1 MSESRSFPAG
11 RSMTPAIL
19 RTGLFLIAASLAIY
33 IAYKYATQ
41 LHAIAGFYAFLFPLS
56 GVLAL
61 AGMVL
66 AVKPQAACDCSGSM
80 RGGAG
85 IIAAGWMATG
95 LMCIPSLTE
104 TVRVMPL
111 GGAFAMFHMLTQ
123 HVVLPMAILA
133 FALSPHRTARIFG
146 ASVGSEFNNARPVS

>member
-1 MSESRSFPAG
+1 M
-11 RSMTPAIL
+11 PAIL
-19 RTGLFLIAASLAIY
+19 RAGLFLIAFSLALY
-33 IAYKYATQ
+33 IPFKYATQ
-41 LHAIAGFYAFLFPLS
+41 LHAITGLYAFLFPLS
-56 GVLAL
+56 GLLAL

-66 AVKPQAACDCSGSM
+66 SVKPQAACDCSGTI
-80 RGGAG
+80 RTGGGVLAG
-85 IIAAGWMATG
+85 LWMATG

-133 FALSPHRTARIFG
+133 FAFSPGRTARIFG
-146 ASVGSEFNNARPVS
+146 ASSPSALRGSEAIN

>member
-1 MSESRSFPAG
+1 M
-11 RSMTPAIL
+11 PAIL
-19 RTGLFLIAASLAIY
+19 RAGLFLIAFSLALY
-33 IAYKYATQ
+33 IPFKYATQ
-41 LHAIAGFYAFLFPLS
+41 LHAITGLYAFLFPLS
-56 GVLAL
+56 GLLAL

-66 AVKPQAACDCSGSM
+66 SVKPQAACDCSGTI
-80 RGGAG
+80 RTGGGVLAG
-85 IIAAGWMATG
+85 LWMATG

-133 FALSPHRTARIFG
+133 FAFSPGRTARIFG
-146 ASVGSEFNNARPVS
+146 ASSPSALRDSEAIN

>member
-1 MSESRSFPAG
+1 
-11 RSMTPAIL
+11 MTPAIL
-19 RTGLFLIAASLAIY
+19 RTGLFLVAASLAFY
-33 IAYKYATQ
+33 IPYKYATQ
-41 LHAIAGFYAFLFPLS
+41 LHAITGFYAFLFPLS

-123 HVVLPMAILA
+123 HVVLPLAILA
-133 FALSPHRTARIFG
+133 FAVSPYRAARVFG
-146 ASVGSEFNNARPVS
+146 ASAGPEFRNPKPVS